1 MSTPRDPK
9 SQALAEHGSLNP
21 RPEAVVDEQFQT
33 HEFFDPRDTVQVK
46 YEMLRRVRVD
56 GLPVIRAA
64 ADFGFSRP
72 AFYLA
77 KTAFEQNGLPGL
89 IPQRPGPRHAH
100 KLTDA
105 IMSFIIEQRAQ
116 DRDLRAP
123 ALAQLVQERF
133 GLPVHPRSIERA
145 LARRQKKGR

>member
-33 HEFFDPRDTVQVK
+33 REFFDPRDAVQVK

-56 GLPVIRAA
+56 GVPVTGAA
-64 ADFGFSRP
+64 AAFGFSRP

-77 KTAFEQNGLPGL
+77 KSAFEENGLPGL

-116 DRDLRAP
+116 DRFLRAP
-123 ALAQLVQERF
+123 GLAQLVQERF
-133 GLPVHPRSIERA
+133 GLSVHPRSIERA
-145 LARRQKKGR
+145 MGRRQKKGR

>member
-33 HEFFDPRDTVQVK
+33 REFFDPRDAVQVK

-56 GLPVIRAA
+56 GVPVTGAA
-64 ADFGFSRP
+64 ASFGFSRP

-77 KTAFEQNGLPGL
+77 KSAFEENGLPGL

-116 DRDLRAP
+116 DRFLRAP
-123 ALAQLVQERF
+123 GLAQLVQERF
-133 GLPVHPRSIERA
+133 GLSVHPRSIERA
-145 LARRQKKGR
+145 MGRRQKKGR